1 MGISLI
7 GNYVWEVVSCRNQV
21 RRKAT
26 IGKVMVTSKAGK
38 KYHKKSC
45 SHLYLSGNPR
55 ENIVFEP
62 CSDCRAG
69 EVNVYGPGPQDYT
82 ACRWT
87 CCLAM
92 LVCVM
97 VFEIGV
103 FAGKSRAFKED
114 LTFALEEVKN
124 EFKNV
129 PQLEYVNISQ
139 KLAPVIALTQEEPN
153 MHYNL
158 KPKEVQRKKY
168 YTIMENLEEK
178 LQYLVNSVEIAKEEF
193 EALKDMFFIRSLEP
207 CYAPVITVKFHY
219 ILQFMKYVFEGRAWF
234 QQLLLLSTTAPG
246 MIVLVSL
253 SYLCQKKHLSLTGS
267 RATKRRKR
275 PSLCENRKSHK
286 ALLMCVL
293 LYSNLEV
300 AAGMEQALQ
309 TLAAQTAASAQQIQQ
324 MTEAIRQSAKSS
336 SDRTQGMANLFER
349 LAQTGEQREQNL
361 VGALQNVLQQSRSDM
376 ALSQEALSSRIK
388 EVFEQSR
395 EKGEIQLHKLVK
407 APEAFS
413 PSTWQEERNSF
424 GDFKHR
430 LRTWLGAVDTDIPQ
444 LMDKAEK
451 DPEKEFKFSSLTS
464 QEQTNSKKLYS
475 ILSSYTK
482 NRPQRVVTTVKEENG
497 LEAYRQL
504 VFFNQPNTK
513 ARSLQLHR
521 EVMGFRFD
529 KDKTYN
535 ENFLKFEEL
544 IDEYEKASKEK
555 TSDSFKMG
563 TVIDSV
569 PATVRQHILLNTKD
583 DTTYDDLRTFLTTYE
598 NAKRWTQPTTT
609 DLINSGKDHGG
620 QAAMDVSQVKGNYK
634 GKGKWKGKGKDQS
647 KGKGKGGDKG
657 GWSKG
662 GRKGNWKG
670 GRGRGGR
677 FGKGSYK
684 AEEKDTATKA
694 KAKERTT
701 TTRATQH
708 QELATT
714 VRSTAT
720 TKHSAES
727 SETWPKASGTSKKMS
742 RAKRQLVSQQQ
753 HLLQAPGQLPL
764 RQLPPVQGHSP
775 RYAKSLFSILG
786 KSQSKLKEDPKSIP
800 STARKKQ
807 TTR

>member
-1 MGISLI
+1 M
-7 GNYVWEVVSCRNQV
+7 
-21 RRKAT
+21 
-26 IGKVMVTSKAGK
+26 
-38 KYHKKSC
+38 
-45 SHLYLSGNPR
+45 
-55 ENIVFEP
+55 
-62 CSDCRAG
+62 
-69 EVNVYGPGPQDYT
+69 
-82 ACRWT
+82 
-87 CCLAM
+87 
-92 LVCVM
+92 
-97 VFEIGV
+97 
-103 FAGKSRAFKED
+103 
-114 LTFALEEVKN
+114 
-124 EFKNV
+124 
-129 PQLEYVNISQ
+129 
-139 KLAPVIALTQEEPN
+139 
-153 MHYNL
+153 
-158 KPKEVQRKKY
+158 
-168 YTIMENLEEK
+168 
-178 LQYLVNSVEIAKEEF
+178 EIAKEEF

-219 ILQFMKYVFEGRAWF
+219 ILQFMKYVFEGKVWF

-275 PSLCENRKSHK
+275 PSLCENRKLHK

-324 MTEAIRQSAKSS
+324 MTEAIRQSATSS

-430 LRTWLGAVDTDIPQ
+430 LRTWLGAVDADILQ

-569 PATVRQHILLNTKD
+569 PATVRQHILLNVKD
-583 DTTYDDLRTFLTTYE
+583 DTTYDDLRAFLTTYE
-598 NAKRWTQPTTT
+598 NAKRWTQPGATTT
-609 DLINSGKDHGG
+609 DLINSGKT
-620 QAAMDVSQVKGNYK
+620 MVVKLPWTSPKSKAITKAKEN
-634 GKGKWKGKGKDQS
+634 GKEKVKTKAKEKAKEETKEAGPKEGEKATGKVKEEEEEGLEKEVT
-647 KGKGKGGDKG
+647 
-657 GWSKG
+657 
-662 GRKGNWKG
+662 
-670 GRGRGGR
+670 
-677 FGKGSYK
+677 K

-708 QELATT
+708 QEFATT
-714 VRSTAT
+714 ARSTAT
-720 TKHSAES
+720 TKHSAERS

-764 RQLPPVQGHSP
+764 RQLPPVQGQSP

>member
-1 MGISLI
+1 KSPIH
-7 GNYVWEVVSCRNQV
+7 
-21 RRKAT
+21 T
-26 IGKVMVTSKAGK
+26 TTS
-38 KYHKKSC
+38 S
-45 SHLYLSGNPR
+45 
-55 ENIVFEP
+55 
-62 CSDCRAG
+62 
-69 EVNVYGPGPQDYT
+69 
-82 ACRWT
+82 
-87 CCLAM
+87 
-92 LVCVM
+92 
-97 VFEIGV
+97 
-103 FAGKSRAFKED
+103 
-114 LTFALEEVKN
+114 
-124 EFKNV
+124 
-129 PQLEYVNISQ
+129 
-139 KLAPVIALTQEEPN
+139 
-153 MHYNL
+153 
-158 KPKEVQRKKY
+158 

-219 ILQFMKYVFEGRAWF
+219 ILQFMKYVFEGKVWF

-267 RATKRRKR
+267 RATKRKKR

-293 LYSNLEV
+293 LYSN
-300 AAGMEQALQ
+300 
-309 TLAAQTAASAQQIQQ
+309 
-324 MTEAIRQSAKSS
+324 SS
-336 SDRTQGMANLFER
+336 VSYKQFER

-430 LRTWLGAVDTDIPQ
+430 LRTWLGAVDTDILQ

-451 DPEKEFKFSSLTS
+451 DPEKEFKFASLTS

-513 ARSLQLHR
+513 
-521 EVMGFRFD
+521 
-529 KDKTYN
+529 
-535 ENFLKFEEL
+535 EL

-569 PATVRQHILLNTKD
+569 PATVRQHILLNIKE
-583 DTTYDDLRTFLTTYE
+583 DTNYDDLRTFLTTYE

-620 QAAMDVSQVKGNYK
+620 QAAMDVSQ
-634 GKGKWKGKGKDQS
+634 
-647 KGKGKGGDKG
+647 
-657 GWSKG
+657 
-662 GRKGNWKG
+662 
-670 GRGRGGR
+670 
-677 FGKGSYK
+677 
-684 AEEKDTATKA
+684 
-694 KAKERTT
+694 
-701 TTRATQH
+701 
-708 QELATT
+708 
-714 VRSTAT
+714 
-720 TKHSAES
+720 
-727 SETWPKASGTSKKMS
+727 
-742 RAKRQLVSQQQ
+742 
-753 HLLQAPGQLPL
+753 
-764 RQLPPVQGHSP
+764 
-775 RYAKSLFSILG
+775 
-786 KSQSKLKEDPKSIP
+786 
-800 STARKKQ
+800 
-807 TTR
+807 